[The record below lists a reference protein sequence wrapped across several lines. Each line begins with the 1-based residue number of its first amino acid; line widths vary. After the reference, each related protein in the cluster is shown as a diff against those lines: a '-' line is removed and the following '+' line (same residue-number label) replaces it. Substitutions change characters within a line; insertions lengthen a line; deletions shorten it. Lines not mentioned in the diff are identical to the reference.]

1 LTPSGGARPLKP
13 KGLAKKVAELALS
26 KKAEDVM
33 ILDMTGLSAAC
44 DYFVIASG
52 GSEQQVLAIS
62 DHIDEKMRERG
73 LPPWHVEGRSHRRW
87 ILLDF
92 VDVVVHIFHQETRQY
107 YMLEKLW
114 GDAKVTR
121 LEEDTEPR
129 RSGA

>member
-1 LTPSGGARPLKP
+1 MTVRGSTRPLKP

-26 KKAEDVM
+26 KKAEEVM
-33 ILDMTGLSAAC
+33 LLDLTGLSAAC

-52 GSEQQVLAIS
+52 GSEQQVLAIA
-62 DHIDEKMRERG
+62 DHIDEEMRGRG
-73 LPPWHVEGRSHRRW
+73 QPPWHVEGRSHRRW

-107 YMLEKLW
+107 YLLEKLW

-121 LEEDTEPR
+121 LEDDPKPR
-129 RSGA
+129 RSES